1 MLGFWKIFQRTKI
14 NDLEIFNAMP
24 KIIDEAFCED
34 NKVLKAVNYLRKE
47 NLAYKFNR
55 VQNKPLLF

>member
-14 NDLEIFNAMP
+14 NDLEIFNAMS

-47 NLAYKFNR
+47 NLSYKFNR

>member
-14 NDLEIFNAMP
+14 NDLEVFNAMP
-24 KIIDEAFCED
+24 NIFDEAFSED
-34 NKVLKAVNYLRKE
+34 NKVLKAVNYFRRE
-47 NLAYKFNR
+47 NLSYKSNR

>member
-47 NLAYKFNR
+47 NLSYKFNR
-55 VQNKPLLF
+55 VQNKP